1 MGNKADDR
9 RCFSFRKIGGNG
21 GVHIAV
27 RFVIYDILRAHI
39 VELLCQK
46 GGEVSLLVC
55 ARDGGCAILGLG
67 VNFYITKK
75 FIQYGTHN

>member
-9 RCFSFRKIGGNG
+9 RRFSFRKIGGNRR
-21 GVHIAV
+21 VHIAV
-27 RFVIYDILRAHI
+27 CFVIYDILRAHI

-55 ARDGGCAILGLG
+55 ARDGRCAILTVSIL
-67 VNFYITKK
+67 
-75 FIQYGTHN
+75 HNEEIYPIRYS